1 MSKATEIL
9 KTQNQVHT
17 DFDISKIFIWDNR
30 FEQHDFK
37 NTTGGLLTILAG
49 TLLGKITATNE
60 LEILKSAAVDGSE
73 IPVGILAEES
83 IDFAIAEIKQVNICI
98 AGDVA
103 EEKIILDG
111 ADTLATMIDG
121 RSIRDRIK
129 ADTMGIKPVVKDE
142 LTGFDNQ

>member
-1 MSKATEIL
+1 MSKATEVL
-9 KTQNQVHT
+9 KTQNQMHT
-17 DFDISKIFIWDNR
+17 DFDISKIFIWGNR

-37 NTTGGLLTILAG
+37 NTTGGLLTVEGG

-83 IDFAIAEIKQVNICI
+83 VDFAIAETKQVNICI